1 LKLQDQRYIL
11 QWICDSEL
19 VTRRVSSKRVHNQ
32 AGELAVGE
40 GAPKPVPF
48 QISADELNSQLSKQ
62 IYELTIRVIKTS
74 DIWRQE
80 VDQELKK
87 QWNLLKPKLQCESTK
102 EEYDDFK
109 YDFVAQYT
117 DEVKELTLEMS
128 QDPGYVNQS
137 RQKCAYYRDSSERIG
152 RQLKFS

>member
-1 LKLQDQRYIL
+1 VIPNWLHDEFLPKESTI
-11 QWICDSEL
+11 
-19 VTRRVSSKRVHNQ
+19 RRVSSWWEK
-32 AGELAVGE
+32 ELLNLCH
-40 GAPKPVPF
+40 F
-48 QISADELNSQLSKQ
+48 ISADELNSQLSKQ

-80 VDQELKK
+80 VDQELQK